1 MSLFK
6 NFKTWRSEY
15 VQFRADAFN
24 LFNTPSN
31 GQPSSPSLGST
42 AGLITNT
49 QAFQNY
55 TPDSRFFQLSGKY
68 VF

>member
-1 MSLFK
+1 MSAFK
-6 NFKTWRSEY
+6 NFKTWHAQY

-24 LFNTPSN
+24 LLNHPTNANPSDTSLESTG
-31 GQPSSPSLGST
+31 GQILSFQS
-42 AGLITNT
+42 
-49 QAFQNY
+49 FQNY